1 MKELRLGFM
10 SSHGGTNMQAI
21 LDACND
27 GRLRASPRV
36 VISNNSRS
44 MALERA
50 RREGIPHRHVS
61 AVTHPDPD
69 ERDAAIADT
78 LEAHGADL
86 VVLSG
91 YMKRL
96 GPRTIA
102 AYRARILNVHPALL
116 PRFGG
121 KGMYGD
127 AVHRSVLEAG
137 ARVTGATIHLVDE
150 LYDHGPTIARREA
163 PVLPTDTVASLRDR
177 VRAVEHDLYV
187 DTLRRIAA
195 GEIDLDAIA
204 QTQLRPS

>member
-1 MKELRLGFM
+1 M

-21 LDACND
+21 VDACKD
-27 GRLRASPRV
+27 GRLSASTRL

-50 RREGIPHRHVS
+50 RREGIPHRHIS
-61 AVTHPDPD
+61 AATHPDPD
-69 ERDAAIADT
+69 ERDAAIAET
-78 LEAHGADL
+78 MKTHGVDL

-96 GPRTIA
+96 GPRTLA

-121 KGMYGD
+121 KGMYGV
-127 AVHRSVLEAG
+127 AVHQAVLDAG
-137 ARVTGATIHLVDE
+137 ATATGATIHLVDE
-150 LYDHGPTIARREA
+150 LYDHGPPVARREV
-163 PVLPTDTVASLRDR
+163 PVLPNDTVDSLRDR
-177 VRAVEHDLYV
+177 VRAVEHSLYV
-187 DTLRRIAA
+187 DTLQGIAS

-204 QTQLRPS
+204 QAQPGS

>member
-1 MKELRLGFM
+1 
-10 SSHGGTNMQAI
+10 MQAI
-21 LDACND
+21 VDACND

-44 MALERA
+44 AALERA
-50 RREGIPHRHVS
+50 RREGIHCRHIS

-69 ERDAAIADT
+69 DRDAAIAKT
-78 LEAHGADL
+78 LKTHGVDL

-91 YMKRL
+91 YMKHL

-127 AVHRSVLEAG
+127 AVHQAVLDAD
-137 ARVTGATIHLVDE
+137 APVTGATIHLVDE
-150 LYDHGPTIARREA
+150 LYDHGPPVARREV
-163 PVLPTDTVASLRDR
+163 PVLPNDTVDSLCGR
-177 VRAVEHDLYV
+177 VRAVEHGLYV
-187 DTLRRIAA
+187 DTLQGIGS
-195 GEIDLDAIA
+195 GEIDLDAIEEA
-204 QTQLRPS
+204 QPGPS

>member
-36 VISNNSRS
+36 VMSNNSRS

-50 RREGIPHRHVS
+50 RREGIPSLHVS
-61 AVTHPDPD
+61 AVTHSDSD
-69 ERDAAIADT
+69 ERDAAIAET
-78 LEAHGADL
+78 LKAHGVDL

-96 GPRTIA
+96 GPRTIS

-116 PRFGG
+116 PSFGG

-127 AVHRSVLEAG
+127 AVHRAVLDAG

-150 LYDHGPTIARREA
+150 LYDHGPPIARREV

-187 DTLRRIAA
+187 DTLRRIAG